1 MKTDGSTKKKDLNN
15 TISPHQKG
23 KSSKKRHV
31 LSSDDEDNV
40 VPPTPVDKPKQ
51 KLHEKRKLINPVDVF
66 GSEPVKQSTIN
77 VIKPKKKPQ
86 VSIYLRIFKRIII
99 CYTLLL
105 IA

>member
-1 MKTDGSTKKKDLNN
+1 MKTDGSTNKKDLNN
-15 TISPHQKG
+15 IISPHQKG

-31 LSSDDEDNV
+31 LSSDDEDDV

-51 KLHEKRKLINPVDVF
+51 NLNEKRKLINPVDVF

-86 VSIYLRIFKRIII
+86 VSISIRIFKRLLI
-99 CYTLLL
+99 CYTLL
-105 IA
+105 